1 MRRKFY
7 ITDDDGSQ
15 YEVEEIHELSDD
27 DDISLNQND
36 EDELTSDEISALKRL
51 ASISDKLIALLQTS
65 SNDSEDEDLELTDE
79 DEDEDEEQVID
90 TDEEPRRLTKDS
102 KYQTKKSVAALER
115 RTVKTD
121 DSLLDEVADAWAK
134 RYGGTK

>member
-1 MRRKFY
+1 MKRKFY

-15 YEVEEIHELSDD
+15 YEVEEINELSDD